1 MQTVDPDLMLCS
13 GLGLQ
18 CLPVSLWDARHFSS
32 FQGDKPP
39 TLISF
44 YYVVLSLLHHSSN
57 DKSLVLIFSRLSKP
71 VFFLVFSWSHAEFTH
86 RVVNPCPAEPGK
98 TCFCKQCRSRSDQLV
113 KKPADL
119 DLHCFPFSIQIY
131 VSNLDQVT

>member
-1 MQTVDPDLMLCS
+1 MHHVDPDLMLCS

-44 YYVVLSLLHHSSN
+44 CCVVLSPLHHSSN
-57 DKSLVLIFSRLSKP
+57 DKLLGHIFSRLSKP
-71 VFFLVFSWSHAEFTH
+71 VFYWYLVGHMLNYPIE
-86 RVVNPCPAEPGK
+86 
-98 TCFCKQCRSRSDQLV
+98 
-113 KKPADL
+113 
-119 DLHCFPFSIQIY
+119 
-131 VSNLDQVT
+131 